1 MEAAERLKISAE
13 NLNSM
18 LTTSLQ
24 KISDTRKRTR
34 KLKAVSILRK
44 RKKKQETKLEVPSVF
59 K

>member
-24 KISDTRKRTR
+24 RISDEK
-34 KLKAVSILRK
+34 KNKKIESCFYF
-44 RKKKQETKLEVPSVF
+44 KKKKKEKGS
-59 K
+59 KD